1 MQGHQ
6 SPIWKKRSGFFFFFP
21 FAGKAAEGKGMGRET
36 GVICCWLWIPALS
49 LVTQVEI
56 SNCSTSSIFVPCYPD
71 FPPLASFAPYHGALY
86 VPHMAPPLGVT
97 LNGNAI
103 SSHLVVVVAAAP
115 LEEKDLLLSRQIYTD
130 AAVNLN
136 VPYPSVIASTGGQEF
151 TVKQHGDQTFGQSQ
165 QGKNSH
171 PNSTKGNS
179 DCPHNTRHFAL
190 THQRKVSKHT
200 LPSGGAKDGKIPR
213 GMKIWDG
220 VGWRGQGASSV
231 MCKQLPCLE
240 HPAQGRAQQQLPVPH
255 SPAWCCDACGFV
267 PSRHEIQQRA
277 INLM

>member
-1 MQGHQ
+1 
-6 SPIWKKRSGFFFFFP
+6 
-21 FAGKAAEGKGMGRET
+21 
-36 GVICCWLWIPALS
+36 
-49 LVTQVEI
+49 
-56 SNCSTSSIFVPCYPD
+56 
-71 FPPLASFAPYHGALY
+71 
-86 VPHMAPPLGVT
+86 MAPPLGVT

-171 PNSTKGNS
+171 PNSTKGDS

-200 LPSGGAKDGKIPR
+200 LSSGGAKDGKIPR

-255 SPAWCCDACGFV
+255 SPA
-267 PSRHEIQQRA
+267 
-277 INLM
+277 

>member
-1 MQGHQ
+1 MLCQHAR
-6 SPIWKKRSGFFFFFP
+6 PPAPNLEKAFWFFFFSSP
-21 FAGKAAEGKGMGRET
+21 LLGKQQKGKGWDVRPESSAADFGSPRS
-36 GVICCWLWIPALS
+36 PLS
-49 LVTQVEI
+49 LKLRFPTVPLHLFSFLATQI
-56 SNCSTSSIFVPCYPD
+56 

-136 VPYPSVIASTGGQEF
+136 VLCPSVIASTGGQEF

-171 PNSTKGNS
+171 PNSTKGDS
-179 DCPHNTRHFAL
+179 DCAHNTRHFAL

-200 LPSGGAKDGKIPR
+200 LSSGGAKDGKIPR

-255 SPAWCCDACGFV
+255 SPA
-267 PSRHEIQQRA
+267 
-277 INLM
+277 